1 MAPMIADW
9 LTSSGLGAVKPV
21 LSALLLPPTPLLAL
35 ALAGAW
41 VTRTRPRTGRAMVGL
56 GCVAL
61 WLSCC
66 TGASLWVERHALS
79 EPVPL
84 DAAQREALRARA
96 AAGEPLAIVVL
107 GGGMNGT
114 AAEYGQYNLN
124 GTSLARLRYALWLG
138 RQTGVPVAA
147 SGGHGW
153 STTDPAA
160 PAEATRMAE
169 IAQAEWNQPLRWIDP
184 ASHDTHENAA
194 NTLALLRP
202 AGIREL
208 IVVTHGL
215 HMPRALREFNAA
227 AAAPAA
233 ASGPMRIVAATMG
246 QSSASSSGLLD
257 WLPSGEGGLRMHEV
271 LHEVLASVGDTR

>member
-1 MAPMIADW
+1 MPPMIADW
-9 LTSSGLGAVKPV
+9 LTSSGPGALKPV

-41 VTRTRPRTGRAMVGL
+41 VTRTRPRTGRWLVTL
-56 GCVAL
+56 GCVGV

-66 TGASLWVERHALS
+66 TGAARWVERVALT
-79 EPVPL
+79 EPAPL
-84 DAAQREALRARA
+84 DAAQREGLRARA

-107 GGGMNGT
+107 GGGMNGN
-114 AAEYGQYNLN
+114 APEYGQYNLN
-124 GTSLARLRYALWLG
+124 SASLGRLRYALWLA

-147 SGGHGW
+147 SGGRGW
-153 STTDPAA
+153 ATTDPAA

-169 IAQAEWNQPLRWIDP
+169 IALAEWNLPLRWVDP
-184 ASHDTHENAA
+184 ASRDTHENAA

-208 IVVTHGL
+208 VVVTHGL

-227 AAAPAA
+227 AAASAS
-233 ASGPMRIVAATMG
+233 ASGPMRITPATMG
-246 QSSASSSGLLD
+246 QASASTSALLD
-257 WLPSGEGGLRMHEV
+257 WLPSGEGALRMHEV
-271 LHEVLASVGDTR
+271 LHEVLAAIGDRR